1 MGVKENL
8 QKIDIDEV
16 KALIQQYEYA
26 LVYEISQMVFDKIES
41 ISQIN
46 WNEIQEAYFFNK
58 NSQIHV
64 YQNGNE
70 MQATIY
76 NETED
81 VKFVDRCYELAGKF
95 HGIGDSIIEREYL
108 EYDDDGQ
115 TYVAYARLVTVK

>member
-64 YQNGNE
+64 YQNENE

>member
-46 WNEIQEAYFFNK
+46 WNEIQEAYFFHPK
-58 NSQIHV
+58 SQIHI
-64 YQNGNE
+64 YWNGDSL
-70 MQATIY
+70 QATIY

-95 HGIGDSIIEREYL
+95 HGIGNSIIEREYL